1 MIFKKKA
8 KAKTEVTEQ
17 SFVYQDEST
26 RYKKSRR
33 LTLISTII
41 LCVVISMYLVLR
53 MIWRETDRPMLPQ
66 IANWINM
73 LVLITNIVVYKSK
86 KYKKKFREVNAIS
99 LGVVFVAVVFMT
111 DATFI
116 YWLLAGIMLVS
127 LTYFD
132 WSYSKKIAIFY
143 WVVFVLSTVYR
154 HMSGQ
159 EVKTSDNYALF
170 LIIIAVLLLAAM
182 VTKIMI
188 NFMEDITGYMELQK
202 SQQENLAK
210 DVLATSKIVKEET
223 DKSTGI
229 TDQLFNSAE
238 SIHRSM
244 QEIADA
250 MELTAESV
258 QDQNIMTQEIQSAIE
273 GTAKRS
279 ADMVAVAEESNVSI
293 HENVE
298 VIAELKQ
305 QAGEIAVTNRQV
317 TAAMKKLQ
325 EKTQEVEEITS
336 MIFKISSQTNMLALN
351 ASIESARAG
360 EAGKGFAVVA
370 EQIRQLAEQTRVST
384 ENIQKIVME
393 LNENAEDVVAAVDKS
408 MEATEKQNDMIITAA
423 ENFDKLDRN
432 MSSLIGG
439 IKEIDEDISGI
450 FESNNKIVESV
461 SQLSATAEEITATA
475 EQAKNLSDSNL
486 QNAVDVKEA
495 IATIQTTS
503 EGMDKYF

>member
-1 MIFKKKA
+1 MNFKKTS

-17 SFVYQDEST
+17 SFVFQDESA
-26 RYKKSRR
+26 RYKRSRR
-33 LTLISTII
+33 LTIISTII

-73 LVLITNIVVYKSK
+73 LVLIINIVVYKSK

-99 LGVVFVAVVFMT
+99 LAVVFVAVVFLT

-116 YWLLAGIMLVS
+116 YWLLPGIMLIS
-127 LTYFD
+127 LPYFD
-132 WSYSKKIAIFY
+132 WKYSKKIAIFY
-143 WVVFVLSTVYR
+143 WVTYILSVVYR
-154 HMSGQ
+154 HTSGQ
-159 EVKTSDNYALF
+159 DVKTADNYALF
-170 LIIIAVLLLAAM
+170 LIIIAVLCLSTL
-182 VTKIMI
+182 VTKLM
-188 NFMEDITGYMELQK
+188 NVFMQDITGYIAYRQSE
-202 SQQENLAK
+202 QEEMLK
-210 DVLATSKIVKEET
+210 DIVGISKVVKDET
-223 DKSTGI
+223 DKSTGVM
-229 TDQLFNSAE
+229 DELYESAE

-250 MELTAESV
+250 TELTAESV
-258 QDQNIMTQEIQSAIE
+258 QDQNVMTQEIQTAIE
-273 GTAKRS
+273 GTVKRS
-279 ADMVAVAEESNVSI
+279 GDMVAVAEESNVSI

-305 QAGEIAVTNRQV
+305 QAGEIAVTNGQV
-317 TAAMKKLQ
+317 TDAMRKLQ
-325 EKTQEVEEITS
+325 QKTQEVEEITS

-393 LNENAEDVVAAVDKS
+393 LNENAEEVVAAVDKS
-408 MEATEKQNDMIITAA
+408 MNATEKQNDMIITAA

-432 MSSLIGG
+432 MTSLIGG
-439 IKEIDEDISGI
+439 IKEIDADISGI
-450 FESNNKIVESV
+450 FEANNKIVESI

-486 QNAVDVKEA
+486 KNTVEVREA
-495 IATIQTTS
+495 ITTIQTTS

>member
-1 MIFKKKA
+1 MVFKKKA
-8 KAKTEVTEQ
+8 KAQTEVTEKK
-17 SFVYQDEST
+17 FIYQDEGA
-26 RYKKSRR
+26 RFKRSRR
-33 LTLISTII
+33 LTLSATVI
-41 LCVVISMYLVLR
+41 LCLVISLYLVLR

-73 LVLITNIVVYKSK
+73 LVLIANIVVYKSK
-86 KYKKKFREVNAIS
+86 KWKYKFREANAIS

-132 WSYSKKIAIFY
+132 WKYSKKIVSFY
-143 WVVFVLSTVYR
+143 WIAYITSLIYR
-154 HMSGQ
+154 HISGID
-159 EVKTSDNYALF
+159 VKTADNYALAI
-170 LIIIAVLLLAAM
+170 IIIAVLLLAAM
-182 VTKIMI
+182 VTKIMV

-273 GTAKRS
+273 GTVKRS

-317 TAAMKKLQ
+317 TDAMRKLQ
-325 EKTQEVEEITS
+325 LKTQEVEEITS

-450 FESNNKIVESV
+450 FESNNKIVESI